1 MEKANVEAAEVDYC
15 QVMGDLNQV
24 LFTIQSLAS
33 MLELDRFGDTD
44 EGVVETLYQD
54 ENGTHVIS
62 DLARIIQEKANL
74 AVDMSGNIEG
84 IISDLREKQK
94 AA

>member
-1 MEKANVEAAEVDYC
+1 MEKKAVEAAEVDYC
-15 QVMGDLNQV
+15 QVMGDLNRV
-24 LFTIQSLAS
+24 LFTIHSLAS

-74 AVDMSGNIEG
+74 AVDMSGEIEE
-84 IISDLREKQK
+84 IIVDLPKKRK